1 MVSTSQKPSLINI
14 QISLINIQNLMNL
27 VINLV
32 PTKLKRSRIKQAN
45 RNTTTTRL
53 LLKNS
58 HIMQKLLRAILWV
71 RFQVVH
77 RLMIAVT
84 FQLQPC

>member
-1 MVSTSQKPSLINI
+1 MVSTSQKP
-14 QISLINIQNLMNL
+14 SLINIQNLMNL

-32 PTKLKRSRIKQAN
+32 SKKLRRSRIKQAK
-45 RNTTTTRL
+45 RNHTTTRL

-58 HIMQKLLRAILWV
+58 HIWQKLIRAILWV
-71 RFQVVH
+71 RFQLVLN